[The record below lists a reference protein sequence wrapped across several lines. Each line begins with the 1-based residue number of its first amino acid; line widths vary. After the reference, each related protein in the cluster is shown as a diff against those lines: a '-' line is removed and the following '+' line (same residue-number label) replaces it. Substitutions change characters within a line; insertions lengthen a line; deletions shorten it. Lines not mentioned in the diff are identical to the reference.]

1 MSYCT
6 AQLRSN
12 NQMAR
17 LLVGRAGSQ
26 TSRPAYAVAED
37 DRIIRYGDIFSAAQR
52 WEESLAAHRVAP
64 GHRVALLADDPLTFI
79 ASYISLLSAGVTVL
93 PLNPQ
98 AAPAQL
104 ESHIEMLGADLLA
117 TERPGS
123 LDVRIPEWVAATEG
137 AVPAQAPIASP
148 RVAGAGSSPAVLLTS
163 SGTTGA
169 PKVVPLDLGQMF
181 HVAGQVVRHH
191 RLSARDRAYSPLPLF
206 HVNAQVM
213 GVIGTMVAGSTL
225 VVDRRFHRTAFWQRM
240 DDWRI
245 TWCNTVPAIVAIL
258 AREDAPPEH
267 VSARLRFARSA
278 SAPLPVP
285 VLRRF
290 EERTGISVLETYGM
304 SEAAGQI
311 TANPLDPTL
320 RRPGSVGL
328 PVGTHL
334 RVVDADG
341 QLCQAGEVGSVEIS
355 GPAVID
361 RYLVPGT
368 VEGSRPACTDGEWLV
383 TGDVGYR
390 DDAGFVF
397 LTARADDVIN
407 RSGEKV
413 YPREVEEVLLAH
425 TGVTDA
431 AVVGQD
437 DPVFGQCPVAYV
449 VAGPGV
455 EPALLA
461 EQLQEYCLARLERS
475 KRPARLLV
483 VDDLPKGPTGK
494 VSKRI
499 LMTEGPGAVRTLAGA
514 RAS

>member
-1 MSYCT
+1 MSYST

-17 LLVGRAGSQ
+17 LLAERA
-26 TSRPAYAVAED
+26 TSHTSSPAYAVAED
-37 DRIIRYGDIFSAAQR
+37 DRIIRYGDICEAAER
-52 WEESLAAHRVAP
+52 WEEALASHGVTA
-64 GHRVALLADDPLTFI
+64 GHRVALLADDPLAFI
-79 ASYISLLSAGVTVL
+79 ASYTSLLSAGVTVL

-104 ESHIEMLGADLLA
+104 EAQIDLLGADLLA
-117 TERPGS
+117 TDRPGA
-123 LDVRIPEWVAATEG
+123 LDVRVPEWVAAVDG
-137 AVPAQAPIASP
+137 AVPARAPVAAPTIAGP
-148 RVAGAGSSPAVLLTS
+148 GRPPAVLLTS

-169 PKVVPLDLGQMF
+169 PKVVPLALEQLF
-181 HVAGQVVRHH
+181 YVAGQVVSHH
-191 RLSARDRAYSPLPLF
+191 RLTGRDRAYSPLPLF

-225 VVDRRFHRTAFWQRM
+225 VVDRRFHRTGFWQRM

-258 AREDAPPEH
+258 AREEAPPEH

-290 EERTGISVLETYGM
+290 EERTGVSILETYGM

-311 TANPLDPTL
+311 TANPLDPAL

-328 PVGTHL
+328 PVGTRL
-334 RVVDADG
+334 RVVDAEG
-341 QLCQAGEVGSVEIS
+341 RVCEAGAVGSVEIS

-361 RYLVPGT
+361 RYLVPGP
-368 VEGSRPACTDGEWLV
+368 VEGAREARTDGEWLV

-390 DDAGFVF
+390 DEAGFVY

-413 YPREVEEVLLAH
+413 YPREVEEVLLTH
-425 TGVTDA
+425 TGVSDV

-455 EPALLA
+455 EPAVLA
-461 EQLQEYCLARLERS
+461 EQLQQYCSARLERS

-499 LMTEGPGAVRTLAGA
+499 LVTKGPDAVRTLAGA